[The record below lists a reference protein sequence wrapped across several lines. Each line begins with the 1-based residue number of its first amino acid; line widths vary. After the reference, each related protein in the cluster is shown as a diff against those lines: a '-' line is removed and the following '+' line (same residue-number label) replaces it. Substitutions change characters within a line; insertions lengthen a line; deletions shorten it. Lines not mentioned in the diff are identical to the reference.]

1 MPGIHGSRAHA
12 ENVLFCVCWSHL
24 PPVLRLG
31 AACEVHTCDGVM
43 HMTYIGGW
51 QDRQQRGIEV
61 ALSTA
66 RPKNKNQ
73 REGSAA
79 NNQSPPGSGAERP
92 CTLSEMTKLLSVG
105 TVIWATVTFFAGGSP
120 TAGSYFDAPSGF
132 YRSRGEGVSFAL
144 TFVAGAHDT

>member
-73 REGSAA
+73 REGGGRRGARLIIKHLLAAGPSAPA
-79 NNQSPPGSGAERP
+79 R
-92 CTLSEMTKLLSVG
+92 
-105 TVIWATVTFFAGGSP
+105 
-120 TAGSYFDAPSGF
+120 
-132 YRSRGEGVSFAL
+132 
-144 TFVAGAHDT
+144 